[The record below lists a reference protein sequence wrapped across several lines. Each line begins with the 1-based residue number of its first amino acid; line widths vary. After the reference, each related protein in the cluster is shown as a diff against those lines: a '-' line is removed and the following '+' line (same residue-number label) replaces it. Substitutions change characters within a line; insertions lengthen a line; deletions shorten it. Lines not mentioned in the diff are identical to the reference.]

1 MTCDTIVAIARTIGR
16 EYIYCLDSEGFMKVL
31 VFSQP
36 KDTVPVMAVN
46 NPIPDFRGKVMVHA
60 VVRDIAYTPE
70 SLSKTLNEIAKL
82 FGAKKV
88 YRAVVRHAK
97 NLRNLR
103 TT

>member
-1 MTCDTIVAIARTIGR
+1 MTCETIVAVARTIGK
-16 EYIYCLDSEGFMKVL
+16 EYVYCIDSEGFMKVL

-36 KDTVPVMAVN
+36 KDLVPVMAVN
-46 NPIPDFRGKVMVHA
+46 NPIPGFRGKVMVYA
-60 VVRDIAYTPE
+60 VTRDIAYTE
-70 SLSKTLNEIAKL
+70 ETLEKTLKEVAKL

-88 YRAVVRHAK
+88 SKAVVRHAK

>member
-1 MTCDTIVAIARTIGR
+1 MRCETIVAMARTLGR
-16 EYIYCLDSEGFMKVL
+16 EYVYCIDSEGFMKVL

-36 KDTVPVMAVN
+36 KDLVPVMAVN
-46 NPIPDFRGKVMVHA
+46 NPIPGFRGKVMVHA
-60 VVRDIAYTPE
+60 VTRDIAYTEE
-70 SLSKTLNEIAKL
+70 SLGKALNELAKL

-88 YRAVVRHAK
+88 YKAVVRHAK